1 MIRFTNVRG
10 SVLVDD
16 RRNRSTQM
24 AQTGLV
30 LAEGGD
36 YVIATTPTSR
46 AEVVIKGKTILLPES
61 CFLRVRRDRA
71 WQSAHSQGFTGDAK
85 RFLGRIWA
93 QVARDDH
100 KQDDLNVV
108 VGVRG

>member
-1 MIRFTNVRG
+1 MNLVPFQG

-24 AQTGLV
+24 AQAGLV
-30 LAEGGD
+30 LDGNGD

-46 AEVVIKGKTILLPES
+46 AEVVIQGKPILLPES
-61 CFLRVRRDRA
+61 CFLRIRRDRS
-71 WQSAHSQGFTGDAK
+71 WQGAHGQGWTGDAK
-85 RFLGRIWA
+85 RFLGRIWS

-100 KQDDLNVV
+100 KQDEVNVV